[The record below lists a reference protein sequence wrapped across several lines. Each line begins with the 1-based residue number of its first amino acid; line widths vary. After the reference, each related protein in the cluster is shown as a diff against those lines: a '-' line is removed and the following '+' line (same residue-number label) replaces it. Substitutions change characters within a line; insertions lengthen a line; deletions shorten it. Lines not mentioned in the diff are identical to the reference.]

1 LPMPYG
7 ISSAHSCSLK
17 SIHPSHQAFVRF
29 DGSIE
34 PMLRQEEVK
43 ERGNIGYRGK
53 FGIQE
58 FDERPDERTSGWK
71 WLEKRRTSPTYMH
84 ASKKSP
90 QTKKRRWSFSD
101 TSFGK
106 RISTTSLSF
115 SVHLEKKPFLPSP
128 HLHFSLCLPPRKLK
142 SSKSRLQPTQSREFK
157 HSQFPSCRT
166 CMNKGLPVALPA
178 FSRIECICIQVRALE
193 NWK

>member
-34 PMLRQEEVK
+34 PMLTQEEVK

-58 FDERPDERTSGWK
+58 FDEQPDERTSSWK
-71 WLEKRRTSPTYMH
+71 WLESDAPHLHTCMKEVTSDEEEEM
-84 ASKKSP
+84 K
-90 QTKKRRWSFSD
+90 FSD
-101 TSFGK
+101 TFSGQ
-106 RISTTSLSF
+106 RISTTSLSL
-115 SVHLEKKPFLPSP
+115 SVRFEKKPFLHSP
-128 HLHFSLCLPPRKLK
+128 HLHFPWLPCLPK
-142 SSKSRLQPTQSREFK
+142 SLATQSREFK
-157 HSQFPSCRT
+157 FSRSPSCRT
-166 CMNKGLPVALPA
+166 CMNRNFLSALPL
-178 FSRIECICIQVRALE
+178 SLE
-193 NWK
+193 